1 MSNNILTIDNK
12 EVFDFYEKHSL
23 NFEQM
28 NVLFCNILQTIITS
42 TDKSFNQSMAV
53 KLFENL
59 SVITNKVNSIEN
71 SVGNYQKDVSSL
83 LNVKFNDYRKE
94 CMADLKLILSS
105 NNVDHI
111 TPLIRETNANLID
124 KTTLIINELLPKIT
138 NSSNFQWSMK
148 RNAGVPFLCSK
159 ML

>member
-1 MSNNILTIDNK
+1 MVKAYNILTIDNK

-83 LNVKFNDYRKE
+83 LNV
-94 CMADLKLILSS
+94 
-105 NNVDHI
+105 
-111 TPLIRETNANLID
+111 
-124 KTTLIINELLPKIT
+124 
-138 NSSNFQWSMK
+138 NSSDS
-148 RNAGVPFLCSK
+148 
-159 ML
+159 